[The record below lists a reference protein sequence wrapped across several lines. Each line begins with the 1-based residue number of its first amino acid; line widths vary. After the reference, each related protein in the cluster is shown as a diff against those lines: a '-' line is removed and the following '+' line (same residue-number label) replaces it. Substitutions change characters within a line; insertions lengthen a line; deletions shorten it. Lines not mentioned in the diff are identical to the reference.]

1 MIELQS
7 IRRAMG
13 ARELFTSI
21 NLLLPARSLSAI
33 IGRNGE
39 GKSTLLRIIAGVDRD
54 FEGDRNVSA
63 GETIAFATQ
72 EADSKHDESA
82 RAYIKRRLP
91 DYQRLD
97 QLIENGHALLSGNSQ
112 DIAKYSDALEQ
123 FTQKGYF
130 TVDADIEKA
139 IAIIGLPESLLEQT
153 YKTLSGGQQKL
164 IDLAMIMVSPATTL
178 LFDEPTNHMDTWAK
192 QSFIDWLKKQTAT
205 ILIVTHDRDI
215 LDVVDS
221 IYELKDKKLIEYS
234 GNYQAYLRQNRVST
248 STSIHQ
254 FEVDTKT
261 VEKLKKQLVEAE
273 RKKLRCKAN
282 PNPFVPLV
290 LRLKKDLAKIEED
303 LEKPSAWIDQR
314 SVADLKPDERKR
326 YEKYKTTGL
335 SLKSKHESTR
345 GSGSTLLNVD
355 GLSVGYD
362 KALFKPVT
370 FRLLR
375 GEHMRLSGRNGVG
388 KTSLIHA
395 ITDFVAGREPA
406 TKCFNGII
414 EVAPKMTIAEYKQHG
429 EEEFKGKTLYEA
441 IETVLEACDKIVNEQ
456 VVRRTLSQYLFDPMA
471 DALKVFEVL
480 SGGEKARLNLMKL
493 LLTAPD
499 IMILDEPTNHL
510 DLPSIEELESLLH
523 SYDGAVLFVSHDSYF
538 ADELGGESVALTA
551 VEII

>member
-1 MIELQS
+1 MIELQN
-7 IRRAMG
+7 IRRSMG
-13 ARELFTSI
+13 ARELFTGI

-39 GKSTLLRIIAGVDRD
+39 GKSTLLRIIFGVDHD
-54 FEGDRNVSA
+54 YEGNRTVTA

-72 EADSKHDESA
+72 EAEGYEGETARES
-82 RAYIKRRLP
+82 IKRRLP
-91 DYQRLD
+91 NYQKHNGI
-97 QLIENGHALLSGNSQ
+97 IENGHALLSGSKS
-112 DIAKYSDALEQ
+112 DMSTYSDALEQ
-123 FTQKGYF
+123 FTQLGYF
-130 TVDADIEKA
+130 TIDAEIEKA
-139 IAIIGLPESLLEQT
+139 VATIGLPESLPEQV

-178 LFDEPTNHMDTWAK
+178 LFDEPTNHMDAWAK
-192 QSFIDWLKKQTAT
+192 RSFIDWLKKQSST

-215 LDVVDS
+215 LDVVET
-221 IYELKDKKLIEYS
+221 IYELKDRKLIEYT
-234 GNYQAYLRQNRVST
+234 GNYQAYLRQNRIST

-254 FEVDTKT
+254 FEVDSRT
-261 VEKLKKQLVEAE
+261 VDKLKKQLVEAE
-273 RKKLRCKAN
+273 RKKLRCKSN

-290 LRLKKDLAKIEED
+290 IRLKKELDKTLEA

-345 GSGSTLLNVD
+345 GSGSTLLNVE

-362 KALFKPVT
+362 KALFQPVT

-375 GEHMRLSGRNGVG
+375 GEHLRLQGRNGVG

-395 ITDFVAGREPA
+395 ITDFVAGKEPA
-406 TKCFNGII
+406 TKCFSGFI
-414 EVAPKMTIAEYKQHG
+414 EVAPKISIAEYKQHG
-429 EEEFKGKTLYEA
+429 EDEFRGKNLYEA
-441 IETVLEACDKIVNEQ
+441 IEIVLEHCGKTVNEQ
-456 VVRRTLSQYLFDPMA
+456 IIRRTLSQYLFDPMA
-471 DALKVFEVL
+471 DASKEFEVL

-538 ADELGGESVALTA
+538 ANELGGESVTLQPATS
-551 VEII
+551 

>member
-1 MIELQS
+1 MIELHGV
-7 IRRAMG
+7 RRAMG

-21 NLLLPARSLSAI
+21 SLLLPARSLSAV

-39 GKSTLLRIIAGVDRD
+39 GKSTLLRIIAGVDHD
-54 FEGDRNVSA
+54 FEGDRNISA

-72 EADSKHDESA
+72 ESDSHEEETA

-97 QLIENGHALLSGNSQ
+97 QIIENGHALLSGSKA
-112 DIAKYSDALEQ
+112 DMTTYSDALEQ
-123 FTQKGYF
+123 FTHRGYF
-130 TVDADIEKA
+130 TIDADIEKA
-139 IAIIGLPESLLEQT
+139 IAIIGLTENLLEQT

-178 LFDEPTNHMDTWAK
+178 LFDEPTNHMDAWAK
-192 QSFIDWLKKQTAT
+192 QSFIEWLKKQTST

-215 LDVVDS
+215 LDVVGT
-221 IYELKDKKLIEYS
+221 IYELKDRKLIEYT

-248 STSIHQ
+248 STDIHQ
-254 FEVDTKT
+254 FEIDTKT
-261 VEKLKKQLVEAE
+261 IEKLKKQLVEAE
-273 RKKLRCKAN
+273 RKKLKCKAN

-290 LRLKKDLAKIEED
+290 LRLKKELAKIEEE

-314 SVADLKPDERKR
+314 SVADLKPDERAR

-345 GSGSTLLNVD
+345 GSGSTLLSVE
-355 GLSVGYD
+355 GLSVGYGSP
-362 KALFKPVT
+362 LFEPVT

-375 GEHMRLSGRNGVG
+375 GEHMRLTGRNGVG
-388 KTSLIHA
+388 KTSLIHT
-395 ITDFVAGREPA
+395 ITEYVHGKASIA
-406 TKCFNGII
+406 KCFSGYL
-414 EVAPKMTIAEYKQHG
+414 EVAPKISVAEYKQHG
-429 EEEFKGKTLYEA
+429 EDEFQSKTLYEA
-441 IETVLEACDKIVNEQ
+441 IETVLESCGKAVNEQ

-471 DALKVFEVL
+471 DATKQFEVL

-538 ADELGGESVALTA
+538 AKELGGESVALTA
-551 VEII
+551 F

>member
-1 MIELQS
+1 
-7 IRRAMG
+7 MG

-39 GKSTLLRIIAGVDRD
+39 GKSTLLRIISGLDRD
-54 FEGDRNVSA
+54 FEGERNVSA

-72 EADSKHDESA
+72 ESDSHAEETA

-97 QLIENGHALLSGNSQ
+97 QIIENGHALLSGTKA
-112 DIAKYSDALEQ
+112 DMTIYSDALEH
-123 FTQKGYF
+123 FTQRGYF
-130 TVDADIEKA
+130 TIDADIEKA
-139 IAIIGLPESLLEQT
+139 IAIIGLTENLLEQT

-178 LFDEPTNHMDTWAK
+178 LFDEPTNHMDAWAK
-192 QSFIDWLKKQTAT
+192 QSFIDWLKKQTST

-215 LDVVDS
+215 LDAVDS
-221 IYELKDKKLIEYS
+221 IYELKDRKLIEYA

-248 STSIHQ
+248 STDIHQ

-261 VEKLKKQLVEAE
+261 IEKLKKQLVEAE

-290 LRLKKDLAKIEED
+290 IRLKKELTKIEEA

-345 GSGSTLLNVD
+345 GSGSTLLNVE

-362 KALFKPVT
+362 KTLFQPVT

-395 ITDFVAGREPA
+395 ITDFVAGRDPV
-406 TKCFNGII
+406 TKCFSGFI
-414 EVAPKMTIAEYKQHG
+414 EVAPKMSIAEYKQHG

-441 IETVLEACDKIVNEQ
+441 IETVLEACGKIVNEQ
-456 VVRRTLSQYLFDPMA
+456 IVRRTLSQYLFDPMA
-471 DALKVFEVL
+471 DALKEFEVL

-538 ADELGGESVALTA
+538 AKELGGEQVTLSA
-551 VEII
+551 VSAS

>member
-1 MIELQS
+1 MIELAS
-7 IRRAMG
+7 VRRSMG

-21 NLLLPARSLSAI
+21 NLLLSSRSISAI

-39 GKSTLLRIIAGVDRD
+39 GKSTLLRIISGVDHD
-54 FEGDRNVSA
+54 FEGTRNVSA

-72 EADSKHDESA
+72 EADSSDGESA
-82 RAYIKRRLP
+82 REYIKRRLP

-97 QLIENGHALLSGNSQ
+97 QIIENGHALLSGSKT
-112 DIAKYSDALEQ
+112 DINLYSDALDK
-123 FTQKGYF
+123 FTHLGYF
-130 TVDADIEKA
+130 AIDSDIEKA
-139 IAIIGLPESLLEQT
+139 VATIGLAENLLEQA

-164 IDLAMIMVSPATTL
+164 IDLAMIMVSPSTTL
-178 LFDEPTNHMDTWAK
+178 LLDEPTNHMDAWAK
-192 QSFIDWLKKQTAT
+192 QSFIEWLKKQSST

-215 LDVVDS
+215 LDAVDT
-221 IYELKDKKLIEYS
+221 IYELKDRKLIEYT
-234 GNYQAYLRQNRVST
+234 GNYQAYLKQNRVST
-248 STSIHQ
+248 STNIHQ

-261 VEKLKKQLVEAE
+261 VERLKKQLVEAE
-273 RKKLRCKAN
+273 RKKLRCKSN

-290 LRLKKDLAKIEED
+290 IRLKKELDKIEEA

-326 YEKYKTTGL
+326 YEKYKTAGL

-345 GSGSTLLNVD
+345 GSGSTLLNVE

-362 KALFKPVT
+362 TTLFKPVT

-375 GEHMRLSGRNGVG
+375 GEHIRLAGRNGVG

-395 ITDFVAGREPA
+395 VTDFVTGHEPK
-406 TKCFNGII
+406 TKCFSGFI

-429 EEEFKGKTLYEA
+429 EDEFRGKTLYEA
-441 IETVLEACDKIVNEQ
+441 IETVLDSCGKAVNEQ

-471 DALKVFEVL
+471 DALKQFEVL

-538 ADELGGESVALTA
+538 AQELGGELVTLEAS
-551 VEII
+551 

>member
-1 MIELQS
+1 
-7 IRRAMG
+7 MG

-21 NLLLPARSLSAI
+21 NLLLSSRSISAI

-39 GKSTLLRIIAGVDRD
+39 GKSTLLRIIAGVDHD
-54 FEGDRNVSA
+54 FEGARNVSA

-72 EADSKHDESA
+72 EADSLVGESA
-82 RAYIKRRLP
+82 RDYIKRRLP
-91 DYQRLD
+91 DYQLLD
-97 QLIENGHALLSGNSQ
+97 QIIENGHALLSGSKT
-112 DIAKYSDALEQ
+112 DMGVYSDALEQ
-123 FTQKGYF
+123 FTQRGYF
-130 TVDADIEKA
+130 TIDSDIEKA
-139 IAIIGLPESLLEQT
+139 VATIGLAENLLEQA

-164 IDLAMIMVSPATTL
+164 IDLAMIMVSPSTTL
-178 LFDEPTNHMDTWAK
+178 LFDEPTNHMDAWAK

-215 LDVVDS
+215 LDVVDT
-221 IYELKDKKLIEYS
+221 IYELKDRKLIEYT
-234 GNYQAYLRQNRVST
+234 GNYQAYLKQNRVST
-248 STSIHQ
+248 STNIHQ
-254 FEVDTKT
+254 FEVDTRS

-273 RKKLRCKAN
+273 RKKLRCKSN

-290 LRLKKDLAKIEED
+290 LRLKKELDKIEEA

-335 SLKSKHESTR
+335 SLRSKHESSR
-345 GSGSTLLNVD
+345 GSGSTLLNIE

-362 KALFKPVT
+362 EALFKPVT

-395 ITDFVAGREPA
+395 ITDFVAEQEPK
-406 TKCFNGII
+406 TKCFSGFI

-429 EEEFKGKTLYEA
+429 EDEFHGKTLYEA
-441 IETVLEACDKIVNEQ
+441 IEKVLESCGKIVNEQ

-471 DALKVFEVL
+471 DADKQFEVL

-538 ADELGGESVALTA
+538 SSELGGEVVTLSA
-551 VEII
+551 V